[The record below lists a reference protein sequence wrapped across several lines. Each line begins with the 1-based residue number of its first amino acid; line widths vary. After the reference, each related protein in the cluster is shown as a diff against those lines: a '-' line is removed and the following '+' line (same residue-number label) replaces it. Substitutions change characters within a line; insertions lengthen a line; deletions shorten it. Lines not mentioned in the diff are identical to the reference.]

1 MIAPVQLCVD
11 AHAQKNDG
19 FLFANGYFEINSVHV
34 KCVVSGNFTFCKFSK
49 WNFYLE
55 HIKSEFG
62 RFVGYWTCFV
72 RWVSFDFSNFHGKLN
87 PRMRRNAH
95 NLCGLTSTH
104 THTHPTEVVSDT
116 KYLFYRLEAL
126 GSHTLNTNWIY
137 RCFSHIHSLTV

>member
-34 KCVVSGNFTFCKFSK
+34 KCVVSGNFTFCKFAK

-104 THTHPTEVVSDT
+104 THTSNRGSIGHKIFILPTRSPRVAYTQHKLD
-116 KYLFYRLEAL
+116 L
-126 GSHTLNTNWIY
+126 
-137 RCFSHIHSLTV
+137 